1 MNYIGSK
8 QSLLGFIHDAIAEV
22 TGLPFPVDKD
32 ASGVV
37 CHKHDCVFA
46 DLFAG
51 TGVVGASYKEAGWK
65 VISNDIQYYS
75 YATIRHLIGNTA
87 QSETLASTAAE
98 WLRHL
103 RSLEGAEGFV
113 YHNYCQGSGSGRN
126 YFVDANGKQCD
137 AVRSEIE
144 RLFEAGEIDEDLY
157 FYILASLI
165 DSIDK
170 YANTAS
176 IYGAYLKH
184 VKKTAQRPFQL
195 TLLPVVGGQRGEVY
209 NEDVHSL
216 IRKISGDVLYL
227 DPPYNARQYSTNY
240 HVLETIAR
248 YDNPALYG
256 KTGLRRTPPSL
267 RKSDFCSRKRV
278 ERAFEDVI
286 ANAKFPYVFLSY
298 NNEGLMSLEKIEA
311 LMSRFGEYRCFTT
324 TYRRFKADRP
334 ENRRIRSGETT
345 EYLHCLIMR

>member
-8 QSLLGFIHDAIAEV
+8 HSLLGFINDTISEV
-22 TGLPFPVDKD
+22 TGLPFSTAHD
-32 ASGVV
+32 AADAA
-37 CHKHDCVFA
+37 CPKHDCVFA

-75 YATIRHLIGNTA
+75 YAMIRHLIGNSA
-87 QSETLASTAAE
+87 QSGALATAAVE
-98 WLRHL
+98 WLPHL
-103 RSLEGAEGFV
+103 QSLEGVEGFV
-113 YHNYCQGSGSGRN
+113 YRNYCQGSGSGRN
-126 YFVDANGKQCD
+126 YFVDENGKRCD
-137 AVRSEIE
+137 AVRTEIE
-144 RLFEAGEIDEDLY
+144 RLHEVGKMNEDIY
-157 FYILASLI
+157 FYTLASLI

-176 IYGAYLKH
+176 VYGAYLKH
-184 VKKTAQRPFQL
+184 VKKTAQKPFQL
-195 TLLPVVGGQRGEVY
+195 ALLPVVGGQRGEVY

-227 DPPYNARQYSTNY
+227 DPPYNSRQYSANY

-248 YDNPALYG
+248 YDNPTLYG
-256 KTGLRRTPPSL
+256 KTGLRRMSPSL

-298 NNEGLMSLEKIEA
+298 NNEGLMPLEKIEA
-311 LMSRFGEYRCFTT
+311 LMSRFGEYRCFTK

-334 ENRRIRSGETT
+334 ENRKIRSSETT